1 MMADAASGARVTATQ
16 RPATIGNTLLSNL
29 RNSQD
34 VIVVVE
40 GTARIAALIISALSN
55 HLINVPTVKRGGKM
69 TTRANHTR
77 DHNAMT
83 ASVGPWSIDQII

>member
-29 RNSQD
+29 RNSRD
-34 VIVVVE
+34 AIVIVE
-40 GTARIAALIISALSN
+40 GPARIATLIISALSN

-69 TTRANHTR
+69 ATRAHSTR
-77 DHNAMT
+77 DHNTMT
-83 ASVGPWSIDQII
+83 ANVGP